1 MTTASHQDPQN
12 NQFSHLSECLVPRP
26 TIMFL
31 LFTIGHLSKYLM
43 KPYKVGPSEPPSPP
57 APLPLLIYK

>member
-26 TIMFL
+26 PTIMFL

-43 KPYKVGPSEPPSPP
+43 QPYKVGPSEPPSPP
-57 APLPLLIYK
+57 ITIVAI